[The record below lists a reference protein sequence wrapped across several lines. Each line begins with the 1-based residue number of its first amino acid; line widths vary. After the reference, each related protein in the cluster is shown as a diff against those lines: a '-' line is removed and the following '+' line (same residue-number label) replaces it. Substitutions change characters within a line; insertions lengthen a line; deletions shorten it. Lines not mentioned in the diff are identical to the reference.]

1 MKKQIMIL
9 ALVVGCMLTAKAQI
23 VQTMTLK
30 NGSKLH
36 GYMNKQTDVSGI
48 VFYAEYAEIIMDG
61 QKVKN
66 ISGIKKSY
74 NSLSN
79 EWKHFADENNLLDK
93 NRELLLSSIDT
104 GGLINNVFILEQGKT
119 MKYIELKHYY
129 ALHLSD
135 IAFVEYIPRDEL
147 LLTGIDRILTV
158 KDGKTTRIVKGQ
170 CIKEI
175 PGYEI
180 YLLKEDGVVESI
192 DMNNLVKD
200 NSIKHNPG
208 QSLFEQSRLLDKITT
223 KDGSEF
229 TGVITERNYELAN
242 YCFVITMEIGGV
254 ESTQT
259 VWMDKVIEISKLN
272 NPKYKEVR
280 DIKLNPGMIMVNRN
294 EVEQESLSEQNGMFV
309 ITPSMKRVD
318 LKLDG
323 KELDIDVEANFKDM
337 KNAVDNY
344 FIKVKLSDKKDRK
357 RKGLFFFSYRDMI
370 ESAFS
375 PIETV
380 TSMNNT
386 TKISYRVN
394 STGLY
399 VFFNSNTKKAVVINV
414 E

>member
-48 VFYAEYAEIIMDG
+48 IFYAEYAEIIMDG

-93 NRELLLSSIDT
+93 NRELMLSSIDT

-229 TGVITERNYELAN
+229 TGVITERNYELTN

-280 DIKLNPGMIMVNRN
+280 DIKLNPGIIMVNRN

-344 FIKVKLSDKKDRK
+344 FIKVKPSDKKDRK

>member
-48 VFYAEYAEIIMDG
+48 IFYAEYAEIIMDG

-74 NSLSN
+74 NSLPE
-79 EWKHFADENNLLDK
+79 EWKHYADENELLDK
-93 NRELLLSSIDT
+93 NRELTLSSIDT
-104 GGLINNVFILEQGKT
+104 GGMINNVLILEQGKT

-129 ALHLSD
+129 AFRLSD
-135 IAFVEYIPRDEL
+135 IAFVEYPTRDEL

-158 KDGKTTRIVKGQ
+158 KDGNTTRIIKGQ

-175 PGYEI
+175 PGLET

-192 DMNNLVKD
+192 DINNLVKD
-200 NSIKHNPG
+200 NAIKHNPN
-208 QSLFEQSRLLDKITT
+208 QSLFEQSRLLDKIIT
-223 KDGSEF
+223 KEGTEYV
-229 TGVITERNYELAN
+229 GIITERNYELAN
-242 YCFVITMEIGGV
+242 YCFVITMESGGV

-280 DIKLNPGMIMVNRN
+280 DIKLNPGIIMVNRN

-344 FIKVKLSDKKDRK
+344 FIKVKPSDKKDRK

>member
-48 VFYAEYAEIIMDG
+48 IFYAEYAEIIMDG

-93 NRELLLSSIDT
+93 NRELMLSSIDT

-280 DIKLNPGMIMVNRN
+280 DIKLNPGIIMVNRN

-344 FIKVKLSDKKDRK
+344 FIKVKPSDKKDRK

>member
-48 VFYAEYAEIIMDG
+48 AFYAEYAEIIMDG

-344 FIKVKLSDKKDRK
+344 FIKVKPSDKKDRK